1 MIQDIAPHHYD
12 NTYHPEPPCAD
23 SFVLYYEGRNAL
35 VVHDGDE
42 ISFPR
47 FRDLEAQNP
56 GIYEQYTYLFSID
69 DERFY
74 LLEDLVLP
82 KLSSDTEPGRYY
94 MDSIMTFRGAKPR
107 YLGFAGIT
115 GHQLAAWYQSRRF
128 CGHCGTPM
136 QPDAKERMMYCPKC
150 RQIEYPK
157 ICPAVIIGVTDGNRL
172 LISQYAGR
180 AYKGYALIA
189 GFAEIGESLEET
201 VKREVME
208 EVGLKVTNLR
218 YYKSQPWP
226 FTDSLL
232 AGFFCDL
239 AEPGEI
245 RLQED
250 ELAMARWYEREDVPL
265 QDPTRASLTQE
276 MIRMFK
282 EGKV

>member
-1 MIQDIAPHHYD
+1 MIQDIGPHHYD

-23 SFVLYYEGRNAL
+23 SFAL
-35 VVHDGDE
+35 VYDKRTAMVAHVGEE
-42 ISFPR
+42 ITFPR
-47 FRDLEAQNP
+47 FRDLDRDNP
-56 GIYEQYTYLFSID
+56 GIYEHYIYLFSID
-69 DERFY
+69 GERFY
-74 LLEDLVLP
+74 LLDKITPPEGSPFV
-82 KLSSDTEPGRYY
+82 
-94 MDSIMTFRGAKPR
+94 MDSIMNFRGAKPR

-115 GHQLAAWYQSRRF
+115 GFQLAQWYSSRRF
-128 CGHCGTPM
+128 CGRCGSPM
-136 QPDAKERMMYCPKC
+136 KQDTKERMMYCEAC
-150 RQIEYPK
+150 HQMEYPK
-157 ICPAVIIGVTDGNRL
+157 ICPAVIIGITDGNRL
-172 LISQYAGR
+172 LVTRYAGR
-180 AYKGYALIA
+180 PYKGYALVA
-189 GFAEIGESLEET
+189 GFSEIGESLEET

-208 EVGLKVTNLR
+208 EVGLKVTNFR

-250 ELAMARWYEREDVPL
+250 ELAMAQWYEREEVPL
-265 QDPTRASLTQE
+265 DDPTRASLTQE